1 MKAGRT
7 NRQQGISL
15 SEMMIAILLGSIITI
30 VVSDNFTQSSM
41 NTRSEQGV
49 RSIAEG
55 AQLAKELIARDL
67 RMAGYQG
74 CVGFREKP
82 KADDAAR
89 LPKAAVFGVNAPA
102 GQPDTLQIFNAARL
116 GAPIVVQDINIAANA
131 PEIVLGRN
139 ITVNEKTEFLIT
151 DCKQSVIFRS
161 QATATTTS
169 NRVVPPGTVSIVDLF
184 CSREKRADPCSNIEF
199 YILGQPGESVYS
211 IAPSFP
217 GSAGTSLFRGG
228 VRMVDNITDLQV
240 AYGLRSNGKL
250 RYRDDCDAAC
260 KFGDAESLRFTITV
274 SSPDQKIQRSFT
286 TTVKL
291 RNTSV

>member
-1 MKAGRT
+1 MKAGRP

-15 SEMMIAILLGSIITI
+15 SEMMIAILLGAIITI
-30 VVSDNFTQSSM
+30 AVSDNFTQSSM

-55 AQLAKELIARDL
+55 AQLAQELISRDL

-74 CVGFREKP
+74 CASFRETP
-82 KADDAAR
+82 KSDGVVQ
-89 LPKAAVFGVNAPA
+89 LPGAAVFGVDATA

-116 GAPIVVQDINIAANA
+116 GAPITVQNINIAADA
-131 PEIVLGRN
+131 PEITLGTN
-139 ITVNEKTEFLIT
+139 ITFNDTTEFLIT
-151 DCKQSVIFRS
+151 DCKQVVVFQS

-169 NRVVPPGTVSIVDLF
+169 NKVIPPGTVSIVDLF
-184 CSREKRADPCSNIEF
+184 CSRDKQTDPCSNIEF
-199 YILGQPGESVYS
+199 YSLGQPGDSVYS
-211 IAPSFP
+211 IRPSFP
-217 GSAGTSLFRGG
+217 GAAVTSLFRGN
-228 VRMVDNITDLQV
+228 VRMVDNVTDLQV

-250 RYRDDCDAAC
+250 QYRNDCDASC
-260 KFGDAESLRFTITV
+260 QFSDVESLRFTITV
-274 SSPDQKIQRSFT
+274 SSPDQNSQRSFT